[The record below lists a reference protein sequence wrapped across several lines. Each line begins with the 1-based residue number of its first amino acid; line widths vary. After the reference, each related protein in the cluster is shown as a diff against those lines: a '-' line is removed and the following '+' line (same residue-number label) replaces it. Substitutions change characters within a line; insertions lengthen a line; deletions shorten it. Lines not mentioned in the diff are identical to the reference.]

1 MGTTVRIS
9 LEEYMNTSYRPD
21 VEFIDGELR
30 EKPLGKIPHGR
41 AQGLL
46 IVWFWQ
52 HQEEWRIY
60 TGSEI
65 RTQTSANRVR
75 LPDVVAFS
83 ADVHDRGALTT
94 PPLVAV
100 EVLSPT
106 DTPRELADRATDLE
120 RMGTETIWLID
131 EDARTISIWRENEW
145 HRQDSTRVQAVRSPI
160 YLDMEWLWQQLDKRF

>member
-41 AQGLL
+41 VQSLL
-46 IVWFWQ
+46 GVWFWL
-52 HQEEWRIY
+52 HREEWRIY

-65 RTQTSANRVR
+65 RTQTSASRVR
-75 LPDVVAFS
+75 LPDVVVFS
-83 ADVHDRGALTT
+83 ADVHERGALTT

-106 DTPRELADRATDLE
+106 DTPKELAERAIDLE

-131 EDARTISIWRENEW
+131 ENARTISLWRENSW
-145 HRQDSTRVQAVRSPI
+145 HRQESTHVQAVRSSI
-160 YLDMEWLWQQLDKRF
+160 YLNMDWLWQQMDEEY